1 LLAGLAV
8 VLCEAAV
15 AALVAFLQAQLLLV
29 LQRHTQLPLALAALV
44 VRVVQGLLI
53 LVHQVQALFLA
64 SIQPL
69 VAVAVGK
76 TQQTAQVVGRAV
88 AQDF

>member
-1 LLAGLAV
+1 M
-8 VLCEAAV
+8 
-15 AALVAFLQAQLLLV
+15 
-29 LQRHTQLPLALAALV
+29 ALV
-44 VRVVQGLLI
+44 VLVVLALQI
-53 LVHQVQALFLA
+53 PVHQVQVLFLV